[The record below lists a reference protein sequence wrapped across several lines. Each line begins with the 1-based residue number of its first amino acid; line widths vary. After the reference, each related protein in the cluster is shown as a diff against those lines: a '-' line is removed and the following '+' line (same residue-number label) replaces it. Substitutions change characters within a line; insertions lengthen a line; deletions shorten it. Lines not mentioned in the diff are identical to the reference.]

1 MTAASSR
8 VAARARVQRA
18 VDLLRKG
25 EREEARSIL
34 RSVLA
39 RDGRNADALHFLG
52 LIEHAAGRPAQAIAH
67 LRRAVEAAPDYTDA
81 LNNLA
86 NMLQGEGVLD
96 EARDLYRRVL
106 VLAPEHPQTL
116 GNLGAVLRRLGE
128 VAEAERVLR
137 RAIERQ
143 PEQVEARCT
152 LGRVLAATQRT
163 EEAIACWR
171 EAMRIA
177 PRHPAPPRL
186 LGRTLVAAGRA
197 DAAREVYREWV
208 ARDPGNAEAAHLLA
222 ASSDAA
228 PPARAADGYVRAV
241 FDALA
246 GEFDAHLARLDYRAP
261 ALIDE
266 IVSRRLPAP
275 ACDLRVLDA
284 GCGTG
289 LCAPFLRPRARAGEL
304 AGVDL
309 SPAMLARAAR
319 LGLYDELIEGE
330 LTSLL
335 RSRPARYDLVVSA
348 DTLCYFG
355 ALEEVVQAAAHA
367 LAPGGL
373 LAFTVEASADPAAA
387 PGYGLSAHGRY
398 CHSVQ
403 YVNTTLAAAGFE
415 AVEIVATTLRS
426 EGGRPV
432 AGLVAAASAPA
443 RPPHPSSESP
453 R

>member
-1 MTAASSR
+1 MTTPSSR

-18 VDLLRKG
+18 MDLLRRG

-39 RDGRNADALHFLG
+39 RDGRNADALHFMG
-52 LIEHAAGRPAQAIAH
+52 LIEHADGRPAQAIEH
-67 LRRAVEAAPDYTDA
+67 LRRAVEAAPAYADA

-86 NMLQGEGVLD
+86 NLLHGEGALD

-106 VLAPEHPQTL
+106 ALAPDHSQAL
-116 GNLGAVLRRLGE
+116 SNLGAVLRRLGE
-128 VAEAERVLR
+128 LAEAEQVLR

-143 PEQVEARCT
+143 PGQVEARCT

-163 EEAIACWR
+163 DEAIACWR
-171 EAMRIA
+171 EAIRIA

-197 DAAREVYREWV
+197 DAARDVYRDWV
-208 ARDPGNAEAAHLLA
+208 ARDPANAEAAHLLA
-222 ASSDAA
+222 ACSDAA
-228 PPARAADGYVRAV
+228 PPARAAEGYVRAV
-241 FDALA
+241 FDSLA

-261 ALIDE
+261 ALIDQ
-266 IVSRRLPAP
+266 IVARRLPTSAG
-275 ACDLRVLDA
+275 DLRVLDA

-289 LCAPFLRPRARAGEL
+289 LCAPFLRPRARAGGL
-304 AGVDL
+304 TGVDL

-330 LTSLL
+330 LTALL

-355 ALEEVVQAAAHA
+355 ALEEVALAAAQA
-367 LAPGGL
+367 LAPAGL
-373 LAFTVEASADPAAA
+373 LAFTVEASADPDAA

-398 CHSVQ
+398 CHSMQ
-403 YVNTTLAAAGFE
+403 YVRTTLAAAGFD
-415 AVEIVATTLRS
+415 AIEIVATTLRS

-432 AGLVAAASAPA
+432 AGLVTAASAPT
-443 RPPHPSSESP
+443 PPSHPPSERS